1 MAHEDVLASVPLFSH
16 LKRGDLTRLGKAV
29 VPRKHAAGEMVVKEG
44 DQAAGFFIITK
55 GRVEVVK
62 SLKGEKPQQLAVLG
76 PGEFFGEM
84 ALLDGYLRSTSVR
97 ALEDAEFLVLTRWDF
112 MAELQESPH
121 MALSLLAVLSRRL
134 RETEARLAD

>member
-1 MAHEDVLASVPLFSH
+1 MAHEDVLASVPLFSQ
-16 LKRGDLTRLGKAV
+16 LKRRDLTRLAKAV
-29 VPRKHAAGEMVVKEG
+29 VSRKHAAGEIVVTEG

-62 SLKGEKPQQLAVLG
+62 GLKGEKPQQLAVLG
-76 PGEFFGEM
+76 PSEFFGEM

-97 ALEDAEFLVLTRWDF
+97 TLEDSEFLVLTRWDF

-121 MALSLLAVLSRRL
+121 ISLSMLTVLSRRL
-134 RETEARLAD
+134 RETEARLGD